1 MPSKVKTSPAVRRE
15 LRKLGGKL
23 KEARLRRRL
32 PQSLVAERAGISRPT
47 LTRIERGDTGVS
59 IGSVALTLQALGLL
73 DDWGDLDDPVGD
85 QLAIEQLPKLIRR
98 PR

>member
-15 LRKLGGKL
+15 LRRLGSKL

-47 LTRIERGDTGVS
+47 LTRIERGDSSVS

-85 QLAIEQLPKLIRR
+85 HLSFEQLPKSIRS